1 MNRDRHLH
9 GLSDWGKTEFH
20 TDGHRTL
27 DPMDMIIV
35 RVICTSSL
43 KWLKWESSMVWWTDR
58 TSWGQWYTEFSG
70 VGWTIWSSLWRM
82 ETSYH
87 QMVKMNENY
96 QRSKIQV
103 GHFKNSTNTI
113 SPTDAT
119 QDNEMENIAQLS
131 PGGLVR
137 VQFHFVFDD
146 YSD

>member
-1 MNRDRHLH
+1 
-9 GLSDWGKTEFH
+9 
-20 TDGHRTL
+20 
-27 DPMDMIIV
+27 
-35 RVICTSSL
+35 
-43 KWLKWESSMVWWTDR
+43 
-58 TSWGQWYTEFSG
+58 
-70 VGWTIWSSLWRM
+70 
-82 ETSYH
+82 
-87 QMVKMNENY
+87 MVKMNENY